1 MVEGECLHMLQ
12 IVSTTCALLLIQTP
26 LLVMLPRPN
35 SEHVFLRLGWADGL
49 TLCVFAKLRLGE
61 MGLPCYIA
69 IRTVTPL
76 FGHVLAEAQQ
86 FCTKQVEGDLGRP
99 REASMCNQYAAVCRY
114 RIVHYSIHHSARSS
128 CT

>member
-35 SEHVFLRLGWADGL
+35 SEHLFLRLGWADGL

-86 FCTKQVEGDLGRP
+86 FCTKQVEGDLGRSRCAINMRQSVDTGLYTIP
-99 REASMCNQYAAVCRY
+99 FI
-114 RIVHYSIHHSARSS
+114 IVPGALVPNKL
-128 CT
+128 